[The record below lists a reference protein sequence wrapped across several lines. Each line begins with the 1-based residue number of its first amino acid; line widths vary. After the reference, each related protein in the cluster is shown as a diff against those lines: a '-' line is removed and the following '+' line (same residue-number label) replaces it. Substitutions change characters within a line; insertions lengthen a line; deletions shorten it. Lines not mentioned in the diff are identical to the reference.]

1 MVITVEMIQHLK
13 TLTGISHPR
22 TQLLHCTIN
31 TSSESHQVI
40 LILLLSHI
48 HKYTSFDKNNAKIGN
63 IIYF

>member
-31 TSSESHQVI
+31 TSSETHQVI
-40 LILLLSHI
+40 LILLPCSIYHHI
-48 HKYTSFDKNNAKIGN
+48 KI
-63 IIYF
+63 I